1 MGISRRGFK
10 ACLLFR
16 SILGGGGSNKRL
28 WKPSLGVGVLALPE
42 LGEPEELV
50 ELAAADLLALL
61 AFSAA
66 DALLAGTEVAGALFL
81 GNGRPLLT
89 AGAFLTGLAG
99 LAGAFLAGLAGLAG
113 AFFANFLAGALAG
126 FFADL
131 LALLEAFFAGAMAE
145 KGSPFFLKFRTL
157 SQSESAKL
165 PPILRVRHD
174 LEATAPGS
182 RPSPREQNGR
192 KALHEKSR
200 A

>member
-16 SILGGGGSNKRL
+16 SIFGGGGSNKRL

-42 LGEPEELV
+42 LAELA
-50 ELAAADLLALL
+50 ELAAVDLLTLL

-66 DALLAGTEVAGALFL
+66 GALLAGAEVAGAGALFL

-89 AGAFLTGLAG
+89 AGAFFTGLAGLVGLVGLVGLAG

-113 AFFANFLAGALAG
+113 AFLASLAGAFFANFLAGAFAG

-157 SQSESAKL
+157 SHSFAICE
-165 PPILRVRHD
+165 R
-174 LEATAPGS
+174 
-182 RPSPREQNGR
+182 
-192 KALHEKSR
+192 
-200 A
+200 